1 MFDLIEKGG
10 LKYYSVPSFEETGAV
25 HHGFS
30 TRLGGV
36 SEGCYYSMNLRSHSG
51 DDWNNVLEN
60 FRIISDALGIERD
73 NLVLSKQVHEDKV
86 IDVDETNRGNGILY
100 ENKFTSADALITN
113 RKNVPIAVFSADCVP
128 VLFLDNKNGV
138 IAAAHSGWRGTVKR
152 IAQKTAEKMI
162 NDYGSNPADILVAIG
177 PSIQEDCF
185 EVGDDVAETFING
198 FGADIAKKYG
208 ERYHVNMQKAII
220 GQLSGIGI
228 LRENIDD
235 CGICTACNT
244 ELLYS
249 HRKMG
254 NERGNLGAFLELI

>member
-1 MFDLIEKGG
+1 MFELIENGD
-10 LKYYSVPSFEETGAV
+10 LKYYIVPMFEKTGAV

-30 TRLGGV
+30 TRMGGV

-51 DDWNNVLEN
+51 DDWNRVLEN
-60 FRIISDALGIERD
+60 FRIISDTLGIERD
-73 NLVLSKQVHEDKV
+73 RLVLSKQVHEDKV
-86 IDVDETNRGNGILY
+86 VDVDETHIGNGILY

-113 RKNVPIAVFSADCVP
+113 KKHVPIAVFSADCVP

-162 NDYGSNPADILVAIG
+162 AEYGSNPADILVAIG

-185 EVGDDVAETFING
+185 EVGDDVAEIFINE
-198 FGADIAKKYG
+198 FGDDTAKKYG
-208 ERYHVNMQKAII
+208 ERYHVSMQRAII
-220 GQLSGIGI
+220 KQLTEMGI
-228 LRENIDD
+228 LRENIDNS
-235 CGICTACNT
+235 GICTACNT
-244 ELLYS
+244 DLLYS

>member
-1 MFDLIEKGG
+1 MFELIEKGD
-10 LKYYSVPSFEETGAV
+10 LKYYKVSSFEKTDAV
-25 HHGFS
+25 RHGFS

-36 SEGCYYSMNLRSHSG
+36 SEGCYSSMNLRSHSG

-60 FRIISDALGIERD
+60 FRIISDALGMERD
-73 NLVLSKQVHEDKV
+73 RLVLSKQVHEDKV
-86 IDVDETNRGNGILY
+86 IDVDETNCGNGILY

-128 VLFLDNKNGV
+128 VLFMDDKNGV
-138 IAAAHSGWRGTVKR
+138 IAAAHSGWRGTVQR
-152 IAQKTAEKMI
+152 IAQKTAGKMI
-162 NDYGSNPADILVAIG
+162 NKYGSNPADIMIAIG

-185 EVGDDVAETFING
+185 EVGDDVAEIFINE

-220 GQLSGIGI
+220 KQLTELGIP
-228 LRENIDD
+228 RENIDD

-244 ELLYS
+244 DLLYS

-254 NERGNLGAFLELI
+254 NERGNLGAFLELK